1 MERKVL
7 GCLLGFID
15 MLPLLVSKYSRL
27 RSYRYV
33 EFGLEAILRALAL
46 RNATLSYFTI
56 PKSYFI
62 DYTIPFYNTPY
73 IQKLYYFTFS
83 LKYYFF

>member
-27 RSYRYV
+27 SV
-33 EFGLEAILRALAL
+33 EFGLEAIQR
-46 RNATLSYFTI
+46 
-56 PKSYFI
+56 
-62 DYTIPFYNTPY
+62 
-73 IQKLYYFTFS
+73 Q
-83 LKYYFF
+83 